1 MADQSPDSFRED
13 GVKRLNRVPLMIV
26 AGVAVAVALG
36 LGYAVQQRAA
46 AQRAKANTT
55 AEPSLNH
62 NVMDASAAVNALRE
76 GVPDT
81 GVMPEAPRGKPAKLQ
96 PPVPNLQ
103 AGVVAP
109 APTRAVFSPAP
120 AATPARNPQTDEWL
134 VRYRQQQQRKWQLYE
149 SALTAPTGSQPTP
162 GQGGSRFTVDDPN
175 TGALPAG
182 GYAAQAQNDRAAL
195 QAAAMEAAMGAQ
207 DPNMQDSKK
216 AFAEKQRTAGYLM
229 EMKLPPV
236 SPYQI
241 SMGTVIPAV
250 MVTGINSDLPGE
262 MIAQVSQ
269 DVYDTATGKHLLIP
283 QGTKL
288 FGVYDSGVSYGQ
300 SRVLVAWTR
309 LTFPDASALAIG
321 GMSGADQAGYAGF
334 KDKVNN
340 HYLRVFGSAAL
351 ASAIGAAPL
360 LAASDQNS
368 YVTSGKEQAT
378 QQFAND
384 MASVSKTVVQKNINI
399 QPTIEIRPGYRFV
412 VMVNKDIAFPSPYV
426 RR

>member
-13 GVKRLNRVPLMIV
+13 GVKRLNRLPLMIV
-26 AGVAVAVALG
+26 AGVTVAVALG

-46 AQRAKANTT
+46 AQRAKENTT

-81 GVMPEAPRGKPAKLQ
+81 GVMPETPQNKPTKPV
-96 PPVPNLQ
+96 PPVPTLQ
-103 AGVVAP
+103 AGVVTPSAPSRPAFNPMPTAP
-109 APTRAVFSPAP
+109 A
-120 AATPARNPQTDEWL
+120 ARNPQADDWL

-149 SALTAPTGSQPTP
+149 AALAAPTGSQPVA
-162 GQGGSRFTVDDPN
+162 GQASSRMSADDLALAGLGGSAGRGDPS
-175 TGALPAG
+175 
-182 GYAAQAQNDRAAL
+182 AL

-216 AFAEKQRTAGYLM
+216 AFAEQQRPAGYLM

-250 MVTGINSDLPGE
+250 MVTGVNSDLPGE

-309 LTFPDASALAIG
+309 LTFPDASALALG

-360 LAASDQNS
+360 LAMPDDGNS
-368 YVTSGKEQAT
+368 MVTSGREQAA
-378 QQFAND
+378 QQFAQD
-384 MASVSKTVVQKNINI
+384 MASTTRTIVQKNINI

-412 VMVNKDIAFPSPYV
+412 VMVKKDIAFPSPYV

>member
-1 MADQSPDSFRED
+1 MADQSPDSFRGD
-13 GVKRLNRVPLMIV
+13 DVKRLNRLPLLIV

-46 AQRAKANTT
+46 AQRAQANQT
-55 AEPSLNH
+55 AEPELKH
-62 NVMDASAAVNALRE
+62 NVMDASAAATALRE
-76 GVPDT
+76 GLPDT
-81 GVMPEAPRGKPAKLQ
+81 GVMPETPRNKPEKVM

-103 AGVVAP
+103 AAVVPPSNPLPTAFNSQATTP
-109 APTRAVFSPAP
+109 AP
-120 AATPARNPQTDEWL
+120 RNPQADDWL
-134 VRYRQQQQRKWQLYE
+134 LRYRQQQQRKWQLYE
-149 SALTAPTGSQPTP
+149 TALTAPTGAQILP
-162 GQGGSRFTVDDPN
+162 GQTQSSSRELPA
-175 TGALPAG
+175 GIPAG
-182 GYAAQAQNDRAAL
+182 GYAAQAQSDRAAL
-195 QAAAMEAAMGAQ
+195 QAAAMQAAMGAQ

-216 AFAEKQRTAGYLM
+216 AFAEQQRTAGYLM
-229 EMKLPPV
+229 EMKLPPL
-236 SPYQI
+236 SPFQI
-241 SMGTVIPAV
+241 SMGTVIPAI
-250 MVTGINSDLPGE
+250 MVTGVNSDLPGE

-309 LTFPDASALAIG
+309 LTFPDASALSLG

-334 KDKVNN
+334 KDRVNN
-340 HYLRVFGSAAL
+340 HFLRVFGTAAL

-360 LAASDQNS
+360 LAASDSNS
-368 YVTSGKEQAT
+368 FVTSGKEQAT

-384 MASVSKTVVQKNINI
+384 MASTTKTVVSKNINI

-412 VMVNKDIAFPSPYV
+412 VMVNKDIAFPNPY

>member
-1 MADQSPDSFRED
+1 MADKSPDSFRED
-13 GVKRLNRVPLMIV
+13 GVKRLNRLPLLIV
-26 AGVAVAVALG
+26 AGVGVTVALG

-46 AQRAKANTT
+46 AQRTKANTS
-55 AEPSLNH
+55 AEPDLKH
-62 NVMDASAAVNALRE
+62 NVMDASSGANSLAQGMPAS
-76 GVPDT
+76 GVL
-81 GVMPEAPRGKPAKLQ
+81 PETPQPSGQKPQ

-103 AGVVAP
+103 AGVVA
-109 APTRAVFSPAP
+109 AAAP
-120 AATPARNPQTDEWL
+120 ARAAFNPTPAAPAARNPQAEDWL

-149 SALTAPTGSQPTP
+149 AALTAPTGATAPANQSAR
-162 GQGGSRFTVDDPN
+162 GSSADYDF
-175 TGALPAG
+175 PAG
-182 GYAAQAQNDRAAL
+182 SNSGQAQAERAAL
-195 QAAAMEAAMGAQ
+195 QAAAMQAAMGAT

-216 AFAEKQRTAGYLM
+216 AFAEEQRTAGYLM

-250 MVTGINSDLPGE
+250 MVTGVNSDLPGE

-288 FGVYDSGVSYGQ
+288 FGVYDSQVSYGQ

-309 LTFPDASALAIG
+309 LTFPDASALALG

-334 KDKVNN
+334 KDRVNN
-340 HYLRVFGSAAL
+340 HYVRLFGSALL

-360 LAASDQNS
+360 LAMPDDGNAM
-368 YVTSGKEQAT
+368 VTSGREQAT
-378 QQFAND
+378 QQFATE
-384 MASVSKTVVQKNINI
+384 MAATGRAVAQKNINI

-412 VMVNKDIAFPSPYV
+412 VMVKKDIAFPTPYV
-426 RR
+426 R